1 MKRKHIYEVH
11 REKEGS
17 FRLPKIADI
26 EDVVVGSEPKIIT
39 WKKVKRQGGTLTQ
52 NWHIR
57 LNEHRF
63 GRGDGRL

>member
-1 MKRKHIYEVH
+1 MKRKHIYGVQ
-11 REKEGS
+11 RENEGS
-17 FRLPKIADI
+17 FRLSKIVDI